1 MSQEQFS
8 SQPNH
13 DLDLDHDPE
22 HTMEEAEEEQHQEQV
37 QQEEENET
45 EPMNEEKE
53 KEEEEEEN
61 EEDAH
66 IELLKASSLRRVPW
80 ANWDEWHL
88 MHRWLFEDHDIAS
101 AMKRYNAWCSRGKI
115 PLSVDTSIQ
124 LSRLLYGEE
133 INERTRM
140 EGALLLI
147 RFVNGLTETLQTG
160 LYAASVHS
168 MARIAGLPSF
178 LVDIRHNATHSTLP
192 SLETVLIGCKTTLKW
207 LDDNYWMPQML
218 KLASS
223 SERVTV
229 LLQWYRTIYR
239 DKEMEP
245 QSKAYKAKS
254 CLNEVIMT
262 INSLSITSMQ
272 GSLIQP
278 LLGFIVPNT

>member
-1 MSQEQFS
+1 M
-8 SQPNH
+8 
-13 DLDLDHDPE
+13 D
-22 HTMEEAEEEQHQEQV
+22 EEREEEEEEGE
-37 QQEEENET
+37 QEEEE
-45 EPMNEEKE
+45 E
-53 KEEEEEEN
+53 KEEEEEED

-66 IELLKASSLRRVPW
+66 IELLKASSLKRVPW
-80 ANWDEWHL
+80 ASWDEWHL
-88 MHRWLFEDHDIAS
+88 MHRWLYEDHDVIS

-124 LSRLLYGEE
+124 LTRLLYGEE

-140 EGALLLI
+140 EGALILI

-160 LYAASVHS
+160 IYAATVHS
-168 MARIAGLPSF
+168 MAKVAGLPSF
-178 LVDIRHNATHSTLP
+178 LVDIRHTATHSTLP
-192 SLETVLIGCKTTLKW
+192 SLETILIGCKTTLKW

-218 KLASS
+218 LLASS
-223 SERVTV
+223 AERVKV
-229 LLQWYRTIYR
+229 LLQWYRVIFR
-239 DKEMEP
+239 DKEMDP
-245 QSKAYKAKS
+245 QKKAKKAKS